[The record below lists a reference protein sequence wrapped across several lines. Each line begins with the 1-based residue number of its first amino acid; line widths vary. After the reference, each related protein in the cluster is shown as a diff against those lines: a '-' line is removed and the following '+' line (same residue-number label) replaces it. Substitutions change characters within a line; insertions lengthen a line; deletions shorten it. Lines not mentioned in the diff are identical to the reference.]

1 MFETTTAPT
10 PTPPAASGGGGG
22 AHTSSGWLDDTA
34 LDDALAGAIESH
46 ERTRRPQL
54 ERYWRYYRNAE
65 LGARPGAHP
74 NAGSPDLTGQG
85 TRPRLAQE
93 QGLPDRITGG
103 SAERAARREVVVEN
117 DIAWRVH
124 AQVDFMFGKPV
135 AIRATGAD
143 LDDAERRRI
152 ERVLDM
158 VWEASGGVALLQ
170 DVALLGHVYGYVDL
184 AVRADAPGLRALAL
198 SVGSATP
205 DDAVLRAAAELVR
218 IEPIEPTRGVPL
230 LDPGD
235 YRRLLAYAVT
245 YERERA
251 TPPARAAAP
260 ARHGRLFGRVREA
273 IGAEPARGRRE
284 RSRYTEVIGPHDRRV
299 FEDGREVMREAH
311 DWAAGRP
318 PVVHVQNVSQPFRY
332 EGLGEVEPLI
342 PLQDELNT
350 RLSDRASR
358 VTMQS
363 FKMYLARGIEGF
375 DRVPVAPGTVWTTDN
390 PDASVEAFGGD
401 ADSPSEESHL
411 QQIREALDKV
421 SGVPPLASGV
431 VRARIGNL
439 TSANALRITLMGL
452 LSKTARKRVTYG
464 AGMARVSALVLAAL
478 DATGV
483 LPTAPEGR
491 GVRLDWPDPL
501 PVDLRERAADARTK
515 LELGVPRERVLREL
529 GFTSDDPGVQ

>member
-1 MFETTTAPT
+1 MPETTTVPASAP
-10 PTPPAASGGGGG
+10 AG
-22 AHTSSGWLDDTA
+22 AHAGIE
-34 LDDALAGAIESH
+34 DAELEAAMHAAIATH
-46 ERTRRPQL
+46 ERRRRPRL
-54 ERYWRYYRNAE
+54 ERYWRYYRNDE
-65 LGARPGAHP
+65 LSLHAGAVPGAH
-74 NAGSPDLTGQG
+74 ASER
-85 TRPRLAQE
+85 RPRLAQE
-93 QGLPDRITGG
+93 AGLPERITGG
-103 SAERAARREVVVEN
+103 HAPVGEAAGRRREVVIEN
-117 DIAWRVH
+117 DIAWRIH

-135 AIRATGAD
+135 AIRSTGPG
-143 LDDAERRRI
+143 LEDAQRGRV
-152 ERVLDM
+152 ERVLDR

-184 AVRADAPGLRALAL
+184 SVRADEPALRALAQ
-198 SVGSATP
+198 AMRR
-205 DDAVLRAAAELVR
+205 DDGAGRERALLAAAELIR

-230 LDPGD
+230 LDPAD

-245 YERERA
+245 YERE
-251 TPPARAAAP
+251 THEPAGAPRSGERAA
-260 ARHGRLFGRVREA
+260 RLFGRVREA
-273 IGAEPARGRRE
+273 IAGEPGRRT
-284 RSRYTEVIGPHDRRV
+284 RTRYTELIGALERRV
-299 FEDGREVMREAH
+299 FENGREVRREAH
-311 DWAAGRP
+311 AWAGGRP

-464 AGMARVSALVLAAL
+464 AGMARVSELVLAAL

-483 LPTAPEGR
+483 LATSPEDR